1 MLGEAMSGVLSGEG
15 GELVEVE
22 VDEGVVVAVSVHDAG
37 ELAFE
42 VGDGLLALACGD
54 VGVCVARRRRGH
66 RSSPAS
72 ARSWRMP
79 RMVAGSMSARA
90 NHPASWSTFSASAVS
105 SSMSVSFSVVA
116 VGAGVAGEE
125 PSDDGDACEVGGDGV
140 VEDGLGGHPWV
151 SRSISRSRY
160 QRALRRSVSR
170 SPFRPA
176 RARYL
181 TVLPR
186 WNPSCHA
193 SITLMAS

>member
-116 VGAGVAGEE
+116 VGAGVACEE
-125 PSDDGDACEVGGDGV
+125 PSDDGGACEVGGDGV
-140 VEDGLGGHPWV
+140 VEDGLGGHGCSWLVVQP
-151 SRSISRSRY
+151 IDPPC
-160 QRALRRSVSR
+160 SVS
-170 SPFRPA
+170 SA
-176 RARYL
+176 ATCSLGTHDHRAVQSSSGSGQPVIGL
-181 TVLPR
+181 DG
-186 WNPSCHA
+186 
-193 SITLMAS
+193 